1 MFLFFSIPFLEKTS
15 TAAPWEEEWPPLP
28 CWLCFTG
35 SIPPS
40 THCGTYGTLAGTL
53 MQDIR
58 STSCRKLNYST
69 GMEDINPGTFLVFTM
84 TYGKAGLFLTLQGS
98 LNCITIDET
107 LQQLKYTLDK
117 NGTGPLYLLT
127 LFFKSN
133 SSDIYDLWCK
143 RQILLCTS
151 WTKAHTDT

>member
-1 MFLFFSIPFLEKTS
+1 
-15 TAAPWEEEWPPLP
+15 
-28 CWLCFTG
+28 
-35 SIPPS
+35 
-40 THCGTYGTLAGTL
+40 

-151 WTKAHTDT
+151 